1 MRNNRYL
8 MRVENITSRPRSRF
22 ISSKEEEIER
32 KVEKK
37 AAGRWTSLMFSSS
50 NDVERGK
57 VREKSAQIIVS
68 LTMSVTMGTDSRAT
82 ISIFLAF
89 TSAPFSDF
97 ILYMLPF
104 AVVLIQS
111 LHNTYL
117 KRIYVRICVIYI
129 YIHSYVY
136 TKFSRN
142 GEVGRKTDF
151 LSDLIHLRGF

>member
-1 MRNNRYL
+1 
-8 MRVENITSRPRSRF
+8 
-22 ISSKEEEIER
+22 
-32 KVEKK
+32 
-37 AAGRWTSLMFSSS
+37 MFSSS

-89 TSAPFSDF
+89 TSESSSAEF
-97 ILYMLPF
+97 ILYTLLF

-117 KRIYVRICVIYI
+117 KRIYVRICVTYI
-129 YIHSYVY
+129 YIIYTYVY
-136 TKFSRN
+136 IDTYTRSSAEMARWGEKPIFYQISSTCVAFSKF
-142 GEVGRKTDF
+142 
-151 LSDLIHLRGF
+151 